1 MAAPL
6 PTFGFAGR
14 RIAVDIPHLAFATG
28 IVAWAVWFCRDAWRS
43 ARDVENL
50 IMIVP
55 ASIAAVAFYIVVA
68 AGCFHIL
75 DLAAPPVESPRRPLD
90 RRLGLKIAGTMAM
103 LAAFVVAGPLIGF
116 DVASFAYVL
125 AMLFFLG
132 ERRVLVL
139 LLVPAVFCAVA
150 IYSFD
155 TILATPLP
163 LLLVPG
169 DSS

>member
-1 MAAPL
+1 
-6 PTFGFAGR
+6 
-14 RIAVDIPHLAFATG
+14 
-28 IVAWAVWFCRDAWRS
+28 
-43 ARDVENL
+43 
-50 IMIVP
+50 MIVP

-68 AGCFHIL
+68 AGCFHLL
-75 DLAAPPVESPRRPLD
+75 DPAASTIESPRRPLD
-90 RRLGLKIAGTMAM
+90 RGLGVKIAGTMAM

-132 ERRVLVL
+132 ERRIIVL

-150 IYSFD
+150 IYRFD